1 MRKSNAHI
9 GLWGPSVRGFFG
21 AAPARTTSESGRVTK
36 PPMTKSELQ
45 RLFAR
50 ELGYAREFST
60 KMQHSALRQAAR

>member
-1 MRKSNAHI
+1 MRKSTAHTR
-9 GLWGPSVRGFFG
+9 LWGHSVRGFFG
-21 AAPARTTSESGRVTK
+21 ATPERPASDTGRVAK

-60 KMQHSALRQAAR
+60 KMQHSALRQATR